1 MSSHNSLKNYEF
13 IKTIGE
19 GTFGKVKLAVHKL
32 TAEQVAIK
40 ILEKSKIKS
49 KKDLERIE
57 KEIKYMK
64 NLNHPNIVKIYEIF
78 ENEDNFYISIEY
90 VSGGELYC

>member
-1 MSSHNSLKNYEF
+1 MSEQHPLVNYNF

-19 GTFGKVKLAVHKL
+19 GTFGKVKLALHKP
-32 TAEQVAIK
+32 TKEQVAIK
-40 ILEKSKIKS
+40 ILEKAKIKN

-64 NLNHPNIVKIYEIF
+64 K
-78 ENEDNFYISIEY
+78 
-90 VSGGELYC
+90 

>member
-1 MSSHNSLKNYEF
+1 MSSQNSLQNYEF

-32 TAEQVAIK
+32 TAEQIAVK